1 MEKLKQIRPTT
12 VTKETK
18 NHLAT
23 RNEDGMKLGDNKLM
37 TPKDESESK
46 KKCDN
51 MKKVGIRPSGNTSLR
66 RNNRKKGANISDRM
80 NNEREPEHN
89 KQDVDPP
96 GLTESED
103 EEESEEE
110 TEDEHHSS
118 CLPTPRPTMTLTK
131 ASYTSSDSS
140 DEETQELRIYKEM
153 KS

>member
-1 MEKLKQIRPTT
+1 
-12 VTKETK
+12 
-18 NHLAT
+18 
-23 RNEDGMKLGDNKLM
+23 MKLGDDKLM
-37 TPKDESESK
+37 TPKDESENK

-51 MKKVGIRPSGNTSLR
+51 MEKVGIRPSGNTSLG

-80 NNEREPEHN
+80 NNEREPEHD
-89 KQDVDPP
+89 KQDMDPP

-118 CLPTPRPTMTLTK
+118 CLSTPRPTITLTK

-140 DEETQELRIYKEM
+140 DEEAQELRIYKEIRANFTGAR
-153 KS
+153 